1 MAQANNV
8 RKEVERKLAL
18 ENAERKLRLERERQK
33 LANVKKPNALSRNAL
48 VGKLTALNVPALV
61 PLRDALRSLSD
72 PSFLNKKFNQDV
84 YRELPQ
90 RVKDFIALPANQI
103 TRAVIISKIIEAVEL
118 AKKNDNNAS
127 FNRGVA
133 KALVNVA
140 PKPNKKPRVAT
151 TNTGTNAT
159 GAATTNA
166 STQANNLTN
175 QIANL
180 QVRLNK
186 AQANAAKAAAEQK
199 SEENAKV
206 AELTEELT
214 KLTNALENQRSNA
227 KNAV

>member
-140 PKPNKKPRVAT
+140 PKPNNKLRVAT
-151 TNTGTNAT
+151 TNTGTNANPEM
-159 GAATTNA
+159 ATTNTGTNATGPAMTSA

-180 QVRLNK
+180 QARLKK
-186 AQANAAKAAAEQK
+186 AQENAAKAAA
-199 SEENAKV
+199 
-206 AELTEELT
+206 
-214 KLTNALENQRSNA
+214 
-227 KNAV
+227 

>member
-133 KALVNVA
+133 
-140 PKPNKKPRVAT
+140 PKPTTKNAT
-151 TNTGTNAT
+151 TNTGTNADNSL
-159 GAATTNA
+159 AK
-166 STQANNLTN
+166 
-175 QIANL
+175 
-180 QVRLNK
+180 LNK
-186 AQANAAKAAAEQK
+186 TLVNTVNKIEKA
-199 SEENAKV
+199 S
-206 AELTEELT
+206 
-214 KLTNALENQRSNA
+214 
-227 KNAV
+227 

>member
-18 ENAERKLRLERERQK
+18 ENAERKLRLERERQR

-90 RVKDFIALPANQI
+90 KVKDFLALPANQI
-103 TRAVIISKIIEAVEL
+103 TRAVIISKIIEY
-118 AKKNDNNAS
+118 AS

-133 KALVNVA
+133 
-140 PKPNKKPRVAT
+140 PKPTTKNAT
-151 TNTGTNAT
+151 TNTGTNADNSL
-159 GAATTNA
+159 AK
-166 STQANNLTN
+166 
-175 QIANL
+175 
-180 QVRLNK
+180 LNK
-186 AQANAAKAAAEQK
+186 TLVNTVNKIEKA
-199 SEENAKV
+199 S
-206 AELTEELT
+206 
-214 KLTNALENQRSNA
+214 
-227 KNAV
+227 